1 MASVNWRTH
10 QGSAMKLSVMMASTR
25 SLSLME
31 SLSWSWTWSPGLQS
45 RAGRQTLQHR
55 CGSETSAS
63 AVVPSPLLIHN
74 HTNTS
79 QERFLDKVCILIT
92 VKKENLIFVARLFLK
107 LLFVFFTFHFF
118 VSSSFKHD
126 FLRKVF

>member
-55 CGSETSAS
+55 CGSATSAS
-63 AVVPSPLLIHN
+63 AMVPL
-74 HTNTS
+74 TS
-79 QERFLDKVCILIT
+79 SHSQSYKYKSGAISRQSLHLDHSKEGKPDFCSKAFSQTLVCFLHIS
-92 VKKENLIFVARLFLK
+92 
-107 LLFVFFTFHFF
+107 LLFF
-118 VSSSFKHD
+118 SFSD
-126 FLRKVF
+126 L